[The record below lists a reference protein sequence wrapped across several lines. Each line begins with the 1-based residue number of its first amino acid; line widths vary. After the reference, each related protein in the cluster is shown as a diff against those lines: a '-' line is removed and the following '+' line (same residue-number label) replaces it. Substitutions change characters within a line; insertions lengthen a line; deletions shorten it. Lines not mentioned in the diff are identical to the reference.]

1 MQTILEVFTGK
12 EWVKDTQNKARLAD
26 NLRVETSKSLATVES
41 KNKELALKL
50 AAADRDRKSTE
61 AGLRTAKA
69 QAEE

>member
-1 MQTILEVFTGK
+1 MQEILDVFTAK
-12 EWVKDTQNKARLAD
+12 EWLKDTRNEARLAN
-26 NLRVETSKSLATVES
+26 NLRVETSKSLAAVEG

-50 AAADRDRKSTE
+50 VVADRDRKSAE